1 MRVASPLLFAAFVK
15 CEERKRHL
23 GNLARP
29 RLLSHGR
36 RACTSVARVTTA
48 NETRTRELNGGWE
61 FAAATWLDAGGNPL
75 KLGYCHTQWLPA
87 QVPGHVHL
95 DLVRHG
101 VIADPFGARAELG
114 CQWVDEAAWIFKRT
128 FSFAPDAL
136 RPRRVL
142 RFEGLDTVC
151 RVLLNGKQIAA
162 HDNMFLPLEV
172 DVSSELVAGDNEL
185 RIEFDSAPQVGRER
199 RARYFAKE
207 GLPNDVARFDERA
220 FLRKAQYMF
229 AWDWGPRLVSAGIWR
244 GVALLEYSARILD
257 VHAIQKHLDGG
268 RVELSFQSRVEGD
281 GQTQVVHLVD
291 GVAAPVPDGQTL
303 LLDRPELWWPAGLGA
318 QKLYTV
324 RSYLVPR
331 SDSRSVT
338 RREELEARAL
348 DSRTQ
353 KIGLRRLRLLREKD
367 AQGESFEFEVNGVRL
382 WAVGANWIP
391 DHSFPSV
398 VDRARLE
405 QQAQRA
411 LDMNMN
417 MLRVWGGGLYES
429 DEFYAVCDELG
440 LLVWQ
445 DFPFA
450 CSYVPD
456 DEPEQAAL
464 RVEATAN
471 IERLR
476 NHPSLALW
484 CGNNENLTM
493 WHSKWDRP
501 LPQPSRYYGEKL
513 YDGTLP
519 QLVAAL
525 DPGRQYIASSP
536 IGGDNA
542 NDGNI
547 GDQHYWDVWHGRG
560 DWKFYKDSTGRFAS
574 EFGFASAPG
583 RSVWQKIY
591 PGDADWSRRDA
602 RDSIARWHDKT
613 AKGYDTYVGYVE
625 LHYPVAR
632 DLEEFSYYSQL
643 NQRDALRFGIEHYRR
658 TPGCRGALIWQLN
671 DCWPVQSWAVL
682 DFDGCYK
689 AAAFDLRRLY
699 APSHHSLEWEVGATT
714 AKLWT
719 LLDNSHVPVHGE
731 AVLEARRLSD
741 GALLER
747 WAQYVELRPGE
758 RRVSIEA
765 DLAPFEPRETLLSA
779 TFLGAHTFRLLSEP
793 REAKLAA
800 PQLQLSRHLDGV
812 LVETDRPVVDL
823 FVWAEGLQLLDNFI
837 TLPGPGQA
845 LLRARGAGGRLQARS
860 LAGRHSLP

>member
-1 MRVASPLLFAAFVK
+1 M
-15 CEERKRHL
+15 
-23 GNLARP
+23 
-29 RLLSHGR
+29 
-36 RACTSVARVTTA
+36 TTA
-48 NETRTRELNGGWE
+48 NAIRASGLNSGWE
-61 FAAATWLDAGGNPL
+61 FAAEAWLDARGEPT
-75 KLGYCHTQWLPA
+75 KLGYCHTEWLPA

-114 CQWVDEAAWIFKRT
+114 CQWVDEAAWLFRRT
-128 FSFAPDAL
+128 FSFTPDAQ

-151 RVLLNGKQIAA
+151 RVFLNGKQVAA

-172 DVSSELVAGDNEL
+172 DVSADLVAGDNQL
-185 RIEFDSAPQVGRER
+185 RVEFDSAPRVGRER
-199 RARYFAKE
+199 RARYLAKE
-207 GLPNDVARFDERA
+207 GLPSDVVRFDERA

-257 VHAIQKHLDGG
+257 VHVAQRHLDGG
-268 RVELSFQSRVEGD
+268 RVELSFQSRFEGE
-281 GQTQVVHLVD
+281 GEVLHLVD
-291 GVAAPVPDGQTL
+291 GVAAPVRDGATVQVE
-303 LLDRPELWWPAGLGA
+303 RPELWWPAGLGA
-318 QKLYTV
+318 QRLYRV
-324 RSYLVPR
+324 KSFLVP
-331 SDSRSVT
+331 SGVA

-348 DSRTQ
+348 DTRAQ
-353 KIGLRRLRLLREKD
+353 KIGLRRLRLLRERD

-398 VDRARLE
+398 VDRARIE
-405 QQAQRA
+405 AQARRA

-429 DEFYAVCDELG
+429 DEFYDVCDELG

-456 DEPEQAAL
+456 DEPERAVL
-464 RVEATAN
+464 RAEATAN

-476 NHPSLALW
+476 NRASLALW

-493 WHSKWDRP
+493 WLCKWERP
-501 LPQPSRYYGEKL
+501 RPQPTRYYGERL

-519 QLVAAL
+519 ELVAAL
-525 DPGRQYIASSP
+525 DPSRQYIASSP
-536 IGGDNA
+536 IGGESA

-574 EFGFASAPG
+574 EFGFASAPS
-583 RSVWQKIY
+583 RSVWEKIF
-591 PGDADWSRRDA
+591 PGDVEWSRRDK
-602 RDSIARWHDKT
+602 RDAIARWHDKT

-625 LHYPVAR
+625 MHYPAAR
-632 DLEEFSYYSQL
+632 DLEEFAYFSQL
-643 NQRDALRFGIEHYRR
+643 NQRDALRFGIEHFRR
-658 TPGCRGALIWQLN
+658 SAGCRGALIWQLN

-682 DFDGCYK
+682 DSDGVYK
-689 AAAFDLRRLY
+689 AAAFELRRLY
-699 APSHHSLEWEVGATT
+699 APAHHSLEWEVGAGT

-719 LLDNSHVPVHGE
+719 MLDNAHVPVRGE

-741 GALLER
+741 GALLQR
-747 WAQYVELRPGE
+747 WARHVELRPGE
-758 RRVSIEA
+758 RAVSLEA
-765 DLAPFEPRETLLSA
+765 ELAPFSPSETLLSA

-793 REAKLAA
+793 KEARLAA
-800 PQLQLSRHLDGV
+800 PQLRLSRHADGV

-823 FVWAEGLQLLDNFI
+823 FVWGDDLELDDNFI
-837 TLPGPGQA
+837 TLPGAGQT

-860 LAGRHSLP
+860 LAGRHVLR